1 MLELDNKWLKRWHD
15 FLVVVIL
22 LECIYTP
29 LECGFNGLC
38 PLFLRLLMDLT
49 FFADSF
55 LPFFITIQTPNGT
68 VLR

>member
-1 MLELDNKWLKRWHD
+1 VERRPSKTASTAYLIEVDNKWLKRWHD

-38 PLFLRLLMDLT
+38 PLFLRL
-49 FFADSF
+49 
-55 LPFFITIQTPNGT
+55 
-68 VLR
+68 